1 MAAVLSQWD
10 PPSGANE
17 RKLWFRN
24 LAQDTGFYR
33 ETWRLWAKRR
43 FLDGWDW
50 QQEFTELINETA
62 SEYGSLLHA
71 KGEDKSSL
79 MVRLLRVHVLVE
91 HGLERRSTAGG
102 VFDEVYETLR
112 RFSDPLDPA
121 LVAWARWEER
131 LPVACPQATWFLDYL
146 WKNTADPQALL
157 DLLMSSDEQTG
168 REAALSALEFLV
180 SRATEAWTRHDDLWS
195 EDDSDRL
202 VHRMLRQE
210 VPQHVED
217 LKFALKEPV
226 SPVIPVER
234 RVRLWLPRQPNPLQ
248 KVPLDL
254 EEFLTAVA
262 WSVWYGR
269 GALFTYQQLVSR
281 LRDVSTSTKKPVIA
295 LRAREWLMEKF
306 RRPPE
311 FWLRTEY

>member
-10 PPSGANE
+10 PPRGAKE

-24 LAQDTGFYR
+24 VAQDSGFYR
-33 ETWRLWAKRR
+33 DTWRLWARR
-43 FLDGWDW
+43 RCDEENW
-50 QQEFTELINETA
+50 QQGFTTLVNDTA
-62 SEYGSLLHA
+62 SEYGELLHEQGA
-71 KGEDKSSL
+71 DKTSI
-79 MVRLLRVHVLVE
+79 MVRLVRVHVLVE
-91 HGLERRSTAGG
+91 HGLERRLEEG
-102 VFDEVYETLR
+102 VFGEGYETLR
-112 RFSDPLDPA
+112 RFSEPLDPA

-131 LPVACPQATWFLDYL
+131 LPVTCPQATWFLDYL
-146 WKNTADPQALL
+146 WGGTTDVQE
-157 DLLMSSDEQTG
+157 LMNLVMGSDEQTG
-168 REAALSALEFLV
+168 REAALSLLEFLV
-180 SRATEAWTRHDDLWS
+180 SRSAEAWTRHDDLWN
-195 EDDSDRL
+195 EDDSDRP
-202 VHRMLRQE
+202 VHRMLRRE

-226 SPVIPVER
+226 APVIPVER
-234 RVRLWLPRQPNPLQ
+234 RARLWLPRQPNPLQ

-281 LRDVSTSTKKPVIA
+281 LKDVSTSTKKPVLA